1 MEVEKTMKIDRGF
14 GFKYTAKKNISFHS
28 NYEISIKCQ
37 QL

>member
-1 MEVEKTMKIDRGF
+1 MEVEKTMKIERGF
-14 GFKYTAKKNISFHS
+14 GFKYTAKNISFHS